1 MKKYLLLAGLA
12 SVMSFNANAMDME
25 MKPYVGL
32 DYVYSMM
39 DTDDVNG
46 ITAVEEDLNAYAITA
61 GMKMHKNFGVEA
73 FFQQTEEGKKHH
85 VGGEIKDKYH
95 AYGVDM
101 IGYMPLGCD
110 EKIEL
115 LGSLGLGYYDA
126 EIKAETAD
134 ARAKATDDGWGWRL
148 GAGAQYNFTENMA
161 GRVMVRYA
169 DVDVEGINNI
179 VDLTAGVRYSF

>member
-1 MKKYLLLAGLA
+1 MKKYLLLAGVA
-12 SVMSFNANAMDME
+12 SIMSFNANAMDME

-32 DYVYSMM
+32 DYVYSMV
-39 DTDDVNG
+39 DTSDLDEA
-46 ITAVEEDLNAYAITA
+46 IEEDLNAYAISA
-61 GMKMHKNFGVEA
+61 GVRMHKNFGVEA
-73 FFQQTEEGKKHH
+73 FFQQTEEGEKKHGDLK
-85 VGGEIKDKYH
+85 VKDKYH
-95 AYGVDM
+95 AYGIDM

-126 EIKAETAD
+126 EVKGEYAD
-134 ARAKATDDGWGWRL
+134 LRGKLSDDGWGWRL

-169 DVDVEGINNI
+169 DVDVEQIDNI

>member
-1 MKKYLLLAGLA
+1 MKKYLLLAGVA
-12 SVMSFNANAMDME
+12 SIMSFNANAMEME

-39 DTDDVNG
+39 DTDKLDGANVVDEN
-46 ITAVEEDLNAYAITA
+46 LNAYAISA

-73 FFQQTEEGKKHH
+73 FFQQTEEGKKHYKGAE
-85 VGGEIKDKYH
+85 VKDKYH

-110 EKIEL
+110 EKVEL
-115 LGSLGLGYYDA
+115 LGSLGLGYYDT
-126 EIKAETAD
+126 EVKALGE
-134 ARAKATDDGWGWRL
+134 KETDDAWGWRL

-169 DVDVEGINNI
+169 DVDIEGIDNI

>member
-1 MKKYLLLAGLA
+1 MKKYLLLAGVA
-12 SVMSFNANAMDME
+12 SIMSFNANAME

-39 DTDDVNG
+39 DTDKVAGETIVDEN
-46 ITAVEEDLNAYAITA
+46 LNAFAINA
-61 GMKMHKNFGVEA
+61 GVRMHKNFGVEA
-73 FFQQTEEGKKHH
+73 FFQQTEEGKKH
-85 VGGEIKDKYH
+85 VKGVEFKDKYH

-110 EKIEL
+110 EKVEL
-115 LGSLGLGYYDA
+115 LGSLGLGYYDT
-126 EIKAETAD
+126 EYKALGKKE
-134 ARAKATDDGWGWRL
+134 TDDGWGWRL

-169 DVDVEGINNI
+169 DVDVDGIDNI

>member
-1 MKKYLLLAGLA
+1 MKKYLLLAGVA
-12 SVMSFNANAMDME
+12 SIMSFNANAME

-32 DYVYSMM
+32 DYVYSMI
-39 DTDDVNG
+39 DADEIDG
-46 ITAVEEDLNAYAITA
+46 IGGVEEDLNAYSINA
-61 GMKMHKNFGVEA
+61 GVRMHKNFGVEA
-73 FFQQTEEGKKHH
+73 FFQQTEEGEKKH
-85 VGGEIKDKYH
+85 GGVKLKDKYH

-126 EIKAETAD
+126 EVKGEALGVRE
-134 ARAKATDDGWGWRL
+134 KYTDDGWGWRL

-169 DVDVEGINNI
+169 DVDIDGIDNI
-179 VDLTAGVRYSF
+179 VDLTAGIRYSF

>member
-1 MKKYLLLAGLA
+1 MKKYLLLAGVA
-12 SVMSFNANAMDME
+12 SIMSFNANAMDME

-32 DYVYSMM
+32 DYVYSMA
-39 DTDDVNG
+39 DINEDYID
-46 ITAVEEDLNAYAITA
+46 EDLHAMAVSA
-61 GMKMHKNFGVEA
+61 GVRMHKNLGLEA
-73 FFQQTEEGKKHH
+73 FFQQTEEGKK
-85 VGGEIKDKYH
+85 GTPLGEVKDKYH

-126 EIKAETAD
+126 EVKINNVKD
-134 ARAKATDDGWGWRL
+134 TDDGWGWRL

-169 DVDVEGINNI
+169 DVDIDGIDNI

>member
-1 MKKYLLLAGLA
+1 MKKYLLLAGVA
-12 SVMSFNANAMDME
+12 SVMSFNANAME

-32 DYVYSMM
+32 DYVYSMV
-39 DTDDVNG
+39 DTSDLNDA
-46 ITAVEEDLNAYAITA
+46 IEEDLNAFAISA

-73 FFQQTEEGKKHH
+73 FFQQTEEGEKKYPA
-85 VGGEIKDKYH
+85 GKLKDKYH

-110 EKIEL
+110 EKVEL

-126 EIKAETAD
+126 EIKGEHKTLGHD
-134 ARAKATDDGWGWRL
+134 KVTDDGWGWRV

-169 DVDVEGINNI
+169 DVDIEHVDNI

>member
-1 MKKYLLLAGLA
+1 MKKYLLLAGVA
-12 SVMSFNANAMDME
+12 SIMSFNANAME

-32 DYVYSMM
+32 DYVYSMI
-39 DTDDVNG
+39 DADEIDG
-46 ITAVEEDLNAYAITA
+46 IGGVEEDLNAYSINA
-61 GMKMHKNFGVEA
+61 GVRMHKNFGVEA
-73 FFQQTEEGKKHH
+73 FFQQTEEG
-85 VGGEIKDKYH
+85 EKDKYH

-126 EIKAETAD
+126 EVKGEALGVRE
-134 ARAKATDDGWGWRL
+134 KYTDDGWGWRL

-169 DVDVEGINNI
+169 DVDIDGIDNI
-179 VDLTAGVRYSF
+179 VDLTAGIRYSF